1 MNNPDIRRAAESEW
15 GLFYRRARAQ
25 LRARGAAALT
35 LTVVSSCLVLL
46 FAAVDEFPS
55 GAAFVSR
62 IGVVRATEPW
72 DVALLRFPVSIF
84 VPAIHLPC
92 WTAVFLVVLAFGTAE
107 LTLGP
112 WRTLAVGYTCSLVG
126 TCYARFGVSRPPGH
140 LLHLLHLLHLPTA
153 FAQVRDT
160 GPSAA
165 VVGLGLLVA
174 WRFGARWT
182 ALGVVLLTAAITA
195 VDPELAGYE
204 HMAALVT
211 AALLLLAD
219 GVARRLAARG
229 AHGSAAVAPQPR

>member
-1 MNNPDIRRAAESEW
+1 MNNPGIRRAAESEW
-15 GLFYRRARAQ
+15 GLLYRRARAR

-72 DVALLRFPVSIF
+72 DVTLLRFPVSIF
-84 VPAIHLPC
+84 VPALGLPV
-92 WTAVFLVVLAFGTAE
+92 WGALAQVFVVFAIAE

-112 WRTLAVGYTCSLVG
+112 WRTLAVGYACSLVG

-140 LLHLLHLLHLPTA
+140 LLHLPAA

-165 VVGLGLLVA
+165 VIGLGLLVA

>member
-1 MNNPDIRRAAESEW
+1 MNNPGIRRAAESEW
-15 GLFYRRARAQ
+15 GLLYRRARAR

-46 FAAVDEFPS
+46 FAAVDDFPS

-62 IGVVRATEPW
+62 TGVVRATEPW
-72 DVALLRFPVSIF
+72 DVALLRLPVSIF

-92 WTAVFLVVLAFGTAE
+92 WTAVFMVVLAFGTAE

-112 WRTLAVGYTCSLVG
+112 WRTLGVGYTCSLVG

-140 LLHLLHLLHLPTA
+140 LFHLPAA

-229 AHGSAAVAPQPR
+229 AHGSAALAPRPR

>member
-1 MNNPDIRRAAESEW
+1 MNNADIRRAAESEW
-15 GLFYRRARAQ
+15 GLLHRRAHAR
-25 LRARGAAALT
+25 LRAGGAAALT

-46 FAAVDEFPS
+46 FAAADEFPG

-62 IGVVRATEPW
+62 IGVIRATDPW
-72 DVALLRFPVSIF
+72 PVALLRLPVSIF
-84 VPAIHLPC
+84 VPAIGLP
-92 WTAVFLVVLAFGTAE
+92 WWAAVLLVLLAFGTAE

-126 TCYARFGVSRPPGH
+126 TWYAHVGVSRPPGH
-140 LLHLLHLLHLPTA
+140 LLHLPA
-153 FAQVRDT
+153 EFAEVRDT

-165 VVGLGLLVA
+165 VIGLSLLVA

-182 ALGVVLLTAAITA
+182 ALAVALLTAATTA

-204 HMAALVT
+204 HLAALVT
-211 AALLLLAD
+211 AAALLLAN

-229 AHGSAAVAPQPR
+229 AYGSPAVAPRPR